1 MKNIIT
7 IEKNHY
13 IEFDLEPNVLDTI
26 KSIDTEFKNIAFKNR
41 LEWFSSDIPFEVLEA
56 FYKSIISDNKLKVQ
70 IHDEDLQSIYD
81 INNNTIEYNSIKD
94 NTKLDVVFQ
103 LMGLTFL
110 KQQFYCDIQIKQI
123 NEISDVFL
131 VNYDSNEELD
141 SDTDEHNN
149 NILDLENSEIV
160 DLSENI
166 INLDDNTVNIDENI
180 NLNDNT
186 AIDIDEKIKIMNE
199 VKDELDLLRQSVK

>member
-81 INNNTIEYNSIKD
+81 INNNTIEYNSIK
-94 NTKLDVVFQ
+94 
-103 LMGLTFL
+103 
-110 KQQFYCDIQIKQI
+110 
-123 NEISDVFL
+123 EISDVFL